1 MGRMKEGLILDDE
14 RGRRESDKHVC
25 PRCVDDDYLRKL
37 VRDDLT
43 SCVCDYCGRRSRSP
57 IAASVNVLLEAIYP
71 TVDAYFNE
79 PNDAGVPFDE
89 GEYLVEPLS
98 MEEIFESLG
107 LEERPELMQDL
118 IDADAYDGGRVPAAD
133 GHWASSHEH
142 DLMMASWRHFA
153 HTVKH
158 ETRFHF
164 ANVPPS
170 GSHERGD
177 VDICDWLPALA
188 KRLRPL
194 VVTLPGGTEV
204 FRARIRKPK
213 EHWLPTAD
221 QLTAP
226 PSAKM
231 RAGRMNPA
239 GIRYLYTAFD
249 RLTAMRE
256 VGVNRSTT
264 DPVYV
269 ASFTLTRPLR
279 VVDLTKPV
287 RLPSVFDLAQKDR
300 LERALFHYGFVREV
314 SKRVV
319 KDELEHLSYVPT
331 QVVCEYLAQVF
342 TTKDGE
348 RLDGLIYPSSVHK
361 RGRNLVVFPSQEGL
375 NEVFHGTTFNG
386 ASRRRIKR
394 PVPA

>member
-1 MGRMKEGLILDDE
+1 
-14 RGRRESDKHVC
+14 
-25 PRCVDDDYLRKL
+25 
-37 VRDDLT
+37 
-43 SCVCDYCGRRSRSP
+43 
-57 IAASVNVLLEAIYP
+57 
-71 TVDAYFNE
+71 
-79 PNDAGVPFDE
+79 
-89 GEYLVEPLS
+89 
-98 MEEIFESLG
+98 
-107 LEERPELMQDL
+107 
-118 IDADAYDGGRVPAAD
+118 
-133 GHWASSHEH
+133 
-142 DLMMASWRHFA
+142 
-153 HTVKH
+153 
-158 ETRFHF
+158 
-164 ANVPPS
+164 
-170 GSHERGD
+170 
-177 VDICDWLPALA
+177 
-188 KRLRPL
+188 
-194 VVTLPGGTEV
+194 
-204 FRARIRKPK
+204 
-213 EHWLPTAD
+213 
-221 QLTAP
+221 
-226 PSAKM
+226 
-231 RAGRMNPA
+231 MNPA